1 MAMAIMVQTMAI
13 MITMTMLM
21 KMTLKLDDGDGG
33 GSGGWGRGYEVKL
46 YKCHNTVLHTFDT
59 FMILFY
65 YLTLPSVPSMHTHDG
80 SVVTFLPSSL

>member
-21 KMTLKLDDGDGG
+21 KMTLKLDGGDGG
-33 GSGGWGRGYEVKL
+33 GRGRGYEVKL
-46 YKCHNTVLHTFDT
+46 YKCHNTVLHIFDT